1 MNETRKFALQTA
13 LRERPLVAILRG
25 VTPEEID
32 AVFDALVAAGFK
44 LIEIPLNSPRAW
56 DSIAAIAKRCPDDVV
71 IGAGTVLDP
80 AHAERLAA
88 LDAPLLITP
97 NTDPEVIQAGV
108 AHGLAPMIGCM
119 TPSEALAAAKA
130 GATALKLFPA
140 ARLGTGYFKD
150 INAILPKGLPVLAVG
165 GIDQGNMGEWYA
177 HGVAGFGFGSN
188 LYKPGRTAAEVGE
201 VATALVEEWRR
212 LREVAQ
218 HADQMEREAD
228 A

>member
-1 MNETRKFALQTA
+1 MKETRKFALETA

-25 VTPEEID
+25 ITPEEVD
-32 AVFDALVAAGFK
+32 GVFDALVAADFK

-56 DSIAAIAKRCPDDVV
+56 ESIAAISKRCPADVV

-80 AHAERLAA
+80 ADAEHLAG

-97 NTDPEVIQAGV
+97 NSDPEVIRAGV

-119 TPSEALAAAKA
+119 TPTEALAAAKA

-140 ARLGTGYFKD
+140 ARLGTAYFKD
-150 INAILPKGLPVLAVG
+150 IRAILPKGLPVLAVG
-165 GIDQGNMGEWYA
+165 GIEQSNMAEWHA

-188 LYKPGRTAAEVGE
+188 LYKPGRHAAEVGE
-201 VATALVEEWRR
+201 IARALVAEWQR

-218 HADQMEREAD
+218 QAEALEREAD

>member
-1 MNETRKFALQTA
+1 MNETRKFALESA

-25 VTPEEID
+25 ITPEEID
-32 AVFDALVAAGFK
+32 AVFDALVASGFK

-56 DSIAAIAKRCPDDVV
+56 DSIAAVAKRCPDDVV

-80 AHAERLAA
+80 VHAERLAS
-88 LDAPLLITP
+88 LEAPLLITP
-97 NTDPEVIQAGV
+97 NTDPAVIRAGV
-108 AHGLAPMIGCM
+108 EHGLAPMIGCM

-140 ARLGTGYFKD
+140 ADLGTGYFKS

-165 GIDQGNMGEWYA
+165 GIDKSNMSEWHA

-188 LYKPGRTAAEVGE
+188 LYKPGRSADEVGRIAAE
-201 VATALVEEWRR
+201 LVEEWQR
-212 LREVAQ
+212 LSEVAHYAEQ
-218 HADQMEREAD
+218 QEREAD

>member
-1 MNETRKFALQTA
+1 MNETRKFALETA

-25 VTPEEID
+25 ITPEEID
-32 AVFDALVAAGFK
+32 AVFDALVTAGFK

-56 DSIAAIAKRCPDDVV
+56 DSIAAIAGRCPDDVV

-80 AHAERLAA
+80 AHAERLAD

-97 NTDPEVIQAGV
+97 NTDPEVIRAGV
-108 AHGLAPMIGCM
+108 EYGLAPMIGCM

-165 GIDQGNMGEWYA
+165 GIDQSNMSEWHA

-188 LYKPGRTAAEVGE
+188 LYKPGRSADEVGRIAAE
-201 VATALVEEWRR
+201 LVEEWQR
-212 LREVAQ
+212 LSEVA
-218 HADQMEREAD
+218 HYADQLEREAD

>member
-1 MNETRKFALQTA
+1 MNETRQFALETA
-13 LRERPLVAILRG
+13 LSERPLVAILRG
-25 VTPEEID
+25 ITPEEIES
-32 AVFDALVAAGFK
+32 VFDALVSAGFK

-56 DSIAAIAKRCPDDVV
+56 DSIALISKRCPADVV

-88 LDAPLLITP
+88 LNAPLLITP
-97 NTDPEVIQAGV
+97 NTDPEVIRAGV
-108 AHGLAPMIGCM
+108 DHGLAPMIGCM

-150 INAILPKGLPVLAVG
+150 ISAILPKGVPVLAVG
-165 GIDQGNMGEWYA
+165 GIDESNMSEWHA
-177 HGVAGFGFGSN
+177 HGIAGFGFGSN
-188 LYKPGRTAAEVGE
+188 LYKPGRRAEEVGTI
-201 VATALVEEWRR
+201 ARGLVTEWQRI
-212 LREVAQ
+212 RESAN
-218 HADQMEREAD
+218 HAEQLEREAD

>member
-1 MNETRKFALQTA
+1 MNETRRFALETA

-25 VTPEEID
+25 ITPEEID
-32 AVFDALVAAGFK
+32 GVFDALVEAGFK

-56 DSIAAIAKRCPDDVV
+56 ESIALIGKRCPADVV

-80 AHAERLAA
+80 VHAERLAE

-97 NTDPEVIQAGV
+97 NTDTEVIRAGV
-108 AHGLAPMIGCM
+108 EHGLAPMIGCM

-150 INAILPKGLPVLAVG
+150 ISAILPKGLPVLAVG
-165 GIDQGNMGEWYA
+165 GIDESNMSEWHA
-177 HGVAGFGFGSN
+177 HGIAGFGFGSN
-188 LYKPGRTAAEVGE
+188 LYKPGRSADEVGA
-201 VATALVEEWRR
+201 VARGLIAEWQRI
-212 LREVAQ
+212 REVAS
-218 HADQMEREAD
+218 HAEQLEREAD